1 MVSHLFTLFANKL
14 ETIFVG
20 DGETHGDTAMRT
32 LLLVGIAAIAA
43 WSADPAMANH
53 SNSTQTQTRV
63 ERRVI
68 VVQGDMP
75 TDAEVYRGADD
86 RVLTEADYRGRW
98 QGEWDGA
105 WEANGRRYR
114 GTYEGVYDV
123 GAGQA
128 AYGGAQVAGNGYR
141 HAGYAAPV
149 APPMP
154 TRVNHAGYGGYQAD
168 LPPPPAPRL
177 RSRYS
182 ENAGYR
188 GDNGYRGNDCRPGNG
203 TAGAAGAAVGAVVG
217 GVAGNR
223 IAGRHERLAGTMIG
237 AGVGALAGIAVDR
250 AASRNNCGS
259 NARGNGYAEGYAD
272 DRGYAGYEGRGYEDH
287 GEDRREDHDNY
298 REYAGRGHGGHAV
311 AHGQNGGGYAYSGAG
326 YDYGYGAPT
335 VTTIVVPGQPIIVEE
350 TETTYETVTLA
361 APRARVAPR
370 RPARRAV
377 VARPRPRCT
386 CR

>member
-43 WSADPAMANH
+43 WSADPAMANQSH
-53 SNSTQTQTRV
+53 PTQSQTRV

-128 AYGGAQVAGNGYR
+128 AYGGAQVADAGYR
-141 HAGYAAPV
+141 NAGYAAPV

-154 TRVNHAGYGGYQAD
+154 IRVNHAGYGGYQAD
-168 LPPPPAPRL
+168 LPPPPPAPRV

-188 GDNGYRGNDCRPGNG
+188 GDADYRGNDCRPGNG

-237 AGVGALAGIAVDR
+237 AGVGVLAGIAVDR

-259 NARGNGYAEGYAD
+259 NGRGNGYAEGYGD
-272 DRGYAGYEGRGYEDH
+272 DRGYAGYDDRGYEEH
-287 GEDRREDHDNY
+287 
-298 REYAGRGHGGHAV
+298 REYEGRAHGGHGS
-311 AHGQNGGGYAYSGAG
+311 AHGQNGGGYAYNGAG

-335 VTTIVVPGQPIIVEE
+335 VTTIVVPGQPIIIEE

-377 VARPRPRCT
+377 VSRPRPRCT